1 MSKFSLIEEKLKN
14 TSVITTREAEAC
26 GVSSTTMTNWAK
38 DGKLERAARGVY
50 VLPNQ
55 TYDTLYVM
63 QLKCPKGIFS
73 HETALMLHDLSDRT
87 PSRHVMTVPAGYN
100 THRHGGDLVDFHYVK
115 KELHELGVVE
125 MKSYFGN
132 TIRVYDVERTI
143 CDVIKYRGRMDRAIV
158 NTALKEYMLNPK
170 TKKFKLS
177 IYAKKMGM
185 TKMVSRVMEV
195 LR

>member
-1 MSKFSLIEEKLKN
+1 MSKFSLIEARLIK
-14 TSVITTREAEAC
+14 TSVITTVQAEAC

-38 DGKLERAARGVY
+38 AGKIERIARGVY
-50 VLPNQ
+50 SLPNQ

-87 PSRHVMTVPAGYN
+87 PSRLVMTVPAGYN
-100 THRHGGDLVDFHYVK
+100 THRHSEDLVDFHYVK
-115 KELHELGVVE
+115 KDLHDLGVFE
-125 MKSYFGN
+125 MASYYGN

-143 CDVIKYRGRMDRAIV
+143 CDVIKYRSRMDRAIV

-170 TKKFKLS
+170 TNKFKLS
-177 IYAKKMGM
+177 LYAKKMGI

>member
-14 TSVITTREAEAC
+14 TSVITTVQAEAC
-26 GVSSTTMTNWAK
+26 GVSSTTMTNWANA
-38 DGKLERAARGVY
+38 GTLERIARGVY

-100 THRHGGDLVDFHYVK
+100 THRHGDDFVDFHYVK
-115 KELHELGVVE
+115 KELHDLGVIEVE
-125 MKSYFGN
+125 SYFGN
-132 TIRVYDVERTI
+132 IIRVYDVERTI
-143 CDVIKYRGRMDRAIV
+143 CDVIKYRDRMDRSVV

-170 TKKFKLS
+170 SKKFKLS

-185 TKMVSRVMEV
+185 TRRVNQVMEV